1 MRTNKNIYT
10 PLGASNHTSKDREEN
25 DYYATHPS
33 AVEHLLKLESF
44 QTNILEPMCGEGHI
58 SKTLSEHGYN
68 VTSFDIVDRGFG
80 EVKDFLSYI
89 PETYNF
95 DIITNPPYKNVT
107 DYVYKCLSLMQN
119 KGQKTALFLR
129 LLFLE
134 GRARKVL
141 FEKYPPVRVWVSS
154 GRLPCA
160 KNGEFEEFKA
170 GTAMAFAWFI
180 WEQGYQGET
189 ILKWFN

>member
-10 PLGASNHTSKDREEN
+10 PLGASNHTVKDREEH

-33 AVEHLLKLESF
+33 AVEHLLNLEKF
-44 QTNILEPMCGEGHI
+44 QHNILEPMCGEGHI
-58 SKTLSEHGYN
+58 STTLLNHNYN

-80 EVKDFLSYI
+80 QVQDFL
-89 PETYNF
+89 TYTPNNHNF
-95 DIITNPPYKNVT
+95 DIISNPPYKNVT
-107 DYVYKCLSLMQN
+107 DYVYKCISLMKE

-134 GRARKVL
+134 GRARKEL
-141 FEKYPPVRVWVSS
+141 FMKYPPVRVWVSS

-160 KNGEFEEFKA
+160 KNDQFEEFKA

-180 WEQGYQGET
+180 WEQGYNGET

>member
-1 MRTNKNIYT
+1 
-10 PLGASNHTSKDREEN
+10 
-25 DYYATHPS
+25 
-33 AVEHLLKLESF
+33 
-44 QTNILEPMCGEGHI
+44 MCGEGHI
-58 SKTLSEHGYN
+58 SKTLLQHGYT
-68 VTSFDIVDRGFG
+68 VTSFDIVDRGYG
-80 EVKDFLSYI
+80 DVQDFLTFE
-89 PETYNF
+89 PKQYNF

-107 DYVYKCLSLMQN
+107 DYVYKCLSLM
-119 KGQKTALFLR
+119 KTEGQKTALFLR

-160 KNGEFEEFKA
+160 KNGDFEEYKA

-180 WEQGYQGET
+180 WEAGYKGET
-189 ILKWFN
+189 ILKWF